1 MRTFAHHHYL
11 SEINRIWKR
20 SLEWV
25 ESLDLD
31 HSIGAT
37 EDTGSNTDENLED
50 DSDNYDEKK
59 KNYKNSMAD
68 IFVEFNYE
76 IILLTL
82 LNWTDL

>member
-1 MRTFAHHHYL
+1 MNENVCSSSL
-11 SEINRIWKR
+11 PKWNSQIWKR

-59 KNYKNSMAD
+59 KITKIQWPTSS
-68 IFVEFNYE
+68 
-76 IILLTL
+76 
-82 LNWTDL
+82 LNLIMK